1 KGYPDAGMLERRDLE
16 QLIAQLSQ
24 EGITVKASFTIQIM
38 ALKHPVEV
46 DFFLP
51 LEGVIR
57 YAGRDGLHRYVY
69 GEYTGIDMALNM
81 LPTLKDM
88 GYHDAFIMSVLRYR
102 RLQE

>member
-1 KGYPDAGMLERRDLE
+1 MLEKRDLE
-16 QLIAQLSQ
+16 QLIAQLSD
-24 EGITVKASFTIQIM
+24 EGIMVEASFTIQIM
-38 ALKHPVEV
+38 ALKNPVSV
-46 DFFLP
+46 DFFQP
-51 LEGVIR
+51 LEGVLM

-69 GEYTGIDMALNM
+69 EEYDGIDQALDM

>member
-1 KGYPDAGMLERRDLE
+1 MVD
-16 QLIAQLSQ
+16 
-24 EGITVKASFTIQIM
+24 ASFTIQIM

-51 LEGVIR
+51 LEGVVR
-57 YAGRDGLHRYVY
+57 YTGRDGLHRYVY
-69 GEYTGIDMALNM
+69 GEYDGIDSAMNM
-81 LPTLKDM
+81 LPKLRGR